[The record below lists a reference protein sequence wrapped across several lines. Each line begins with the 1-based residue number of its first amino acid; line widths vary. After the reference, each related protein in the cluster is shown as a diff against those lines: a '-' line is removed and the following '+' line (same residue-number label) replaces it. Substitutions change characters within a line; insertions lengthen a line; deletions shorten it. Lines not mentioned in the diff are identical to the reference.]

1 MPSPG
6 AFTRDL
12 AAIMG
17 MAEKTVALYDRTLR
31 TAGLRAKSGRGRG
44 ATAVTMRDAAHLLT
58 SILGSDAVKDA
69 AEAVIRYDATRPQ
82 QPGTG
87 AALYQKTGITEL
99 KALPREHSF
108 VDAVEALITS
118 AATGSIAETPDAAP
132 LIDIAAL
139 SPGTIGDIRIAGLP
153 SGVTVNVRYLTPAE
167 PTGKRKNAIAAP
179 KRDLEQYRRISERTV
194 LGIGAL
200 LAGEKETL

>member
-1 MPSPG
+1 MPTPG

-44 ATAVTMRDAAHLLT
+44 ATAVTLRDAAHLLT

-82 QPGTG
+82 QPGSG
-87 AALYQKTGITEL
+87 ATLYRETGIAEL
-99 KALPREHSF
+99 EALPHEHSF

-118 AATGSIAETPDAAP
+118 AANGALAEVSEAAP

-139 SPGTIGDIRIAGLP
+139 SPGTVGDIRIAGLP
-153 SGVTVNVRYLTPAE
+153 SGITVNVRYLTPAAPAE
-167 PTGKRKNAIAAP
+167 KRKNAKAAP

-200 LAGEKETL
+200 LAGEKETM

>member
-1 MPSPG
+1 MPTPG

-87 AALYQKTGITEL
+87 AALYQETGITEL

-118 AATGSIAETPDAAP
+118 AATGSIAETPEAAP

-153 SGVTVNVRYLTPAE
+153 SGATVNVRYLTPAE
-167 PTGKRKNAIAAP
+167 PAGKRKNAKAAP

-200 LAGEKETL
+200 LAGEKEIP